1 MKTLHLTQ
9 STPKLSKQPLH
20 KASLFCVSVSETTHH
35 NYYHDVLVVASTIR
49 EARKMGV
56 DVCESQGLIN
66 RHSIRNT
73 LVYKVEKEV
82 FQYA

>member
-1 MKTLHLTQ
+1 
-9 STPKLSKQPLH
+9 
-20 KASLFCVSVSETTHH
+20 LFCVSVRDQGLGAC
-35 NYYHDVLVVASTIR
+35 YYDVLVVASNTR
-49 EARKMGV
+49 AARMLGV
-56 DVCESQGLIN
+56 DACESQGLIN